1 MIKANCEWPQLAL
14 VCVYRWPFGGKKKE
28 VALRAGLL
36 PVVIFAVWLWDL
48 GTVGT
53 VRNQYMR
60 VAEHAGLVFLRG
72 AVACSFQVSRQRACA
87 ACAPPLPPRAPA
99 KGSGMS
105 ALCDPPGA
113 PGPPG
118 PAPATHGPAP
128 LR

>member
-1 MIKANCEWPQLAL
+1 MAAASISLCIDGPLGE
-14 VCVYRWPFGGKKKE
+14 KKKE
-28 VALRAGLL
+28 VALSAGLL

-72 AVACSFQVSRQRACA
+72 LVAGSFQVSRQRACA
-87 ACAPPLPPRAPA
+87 ACAPPLPPRARA